1 MGEANIEK
9 GFIRYDFDCGI
20 KIDAIDIGEGLGK
33 FLCVYSLTFTKVV
46 FPVPDMPITMM
57 H

>member
-33 FLCVYSLTFTKVV
+33 FLCVYSVTFTKVV
-46 FPVPDMPITMM
+46 FPVPDIPITMM